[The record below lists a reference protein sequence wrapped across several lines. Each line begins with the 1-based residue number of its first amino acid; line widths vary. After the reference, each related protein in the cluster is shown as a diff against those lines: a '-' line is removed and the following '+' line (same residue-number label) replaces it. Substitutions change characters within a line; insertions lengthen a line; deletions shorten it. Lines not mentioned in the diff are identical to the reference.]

1 MGIDDPINSVSVH
14 FIGGLWGVFA
24 TGFCDNQKG
33 IFYKDHGANYFL
45 SYQIIGAACIFAWTA
60 AIALT
65 FFFAMYALDLLRV
78 EKIYEI
84 LGMDNSYLDGVTA
97 EDNKVFSKAL
107 EKKLVEEENKL
118 K

>member
-1 MGIDDPINSVSVH
+1 
-14 FIGGLWGVFA
+14 
-24 TGFCDNQKG
+24 
-33 IFYKDHGANYFL
+33 
-45 SYQIIGAACIFAWTA
+45 
-60 AIALT
+60 
-65 FFFAMYALDLLRV
+65 MYALDLLRV